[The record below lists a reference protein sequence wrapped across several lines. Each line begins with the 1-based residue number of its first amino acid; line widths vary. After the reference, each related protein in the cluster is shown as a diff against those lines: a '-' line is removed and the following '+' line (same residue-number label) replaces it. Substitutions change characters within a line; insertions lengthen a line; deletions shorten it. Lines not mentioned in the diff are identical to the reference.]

1 MSRVL
6 LKIVMTLFALSPF
19 IVSITLCLVFRS
31 MLFSFISCAF
41 LFTNAIHITVLDKY
55 GID

>member
-1 MSRVL
+1 MKRVL
-6 LKIVMTLFALSPF
+6 LKIGMTLFALSPF
-19 IVSITLCLVFRS
+19 IVSITLCLAFKS
-31 MLFSFISCAF
+31 MLFSLVSCAF